1 MAKIN
6 SYILL
11 LFFALLSS
19 LSFSQIPPLYNTF
32 FEDEF
37 YTDTLSEKWSISTDS
52 KYTLTKQN
60 GYLQLPCQNTE
71 NQEIN
76 LISISAITSYLQAT
90 TTLNFNPKINGEQ
103 AGICLY
109 QNNVNQVLFK
119 LKKEDNEN
127 VLILQIKIPN
137 QPYIIQKDLVLNK
150 YQNHL
155 ELKIGSAKE
164 KYYFYYRLKS
174 NDLWEIVDSLPIN
187 LVSKTNS
194 PPKIGLFTSSDNQPS
209 KNYAAFDLFRYYEL
223 KQ

>member
-19 LSFSQIPPLYNTF
+19 LNFSQIPPLYNTF

-37 YTDTLSEKWSISTDS
+37 YTDTLAEKWSISNSS

-60 GYLQLPCQNTE
+60 GYLHLSCQNTK

-76 LISISAITSYLQAT
+76 LISISAITNYLQAT

-109 QNNVNQVLFK
+109 QNNENQVLFK

-127 VLILQIKIPN
+127 VLVLQTKIPN
-137 QPYIIQKDLVLNK
+137 QPYTILKDLVLDK
-150 YQNHL
+150 YLNHL
-155 ELKIGSAKE
+155 ELKIGTVNE
-164 KYYFYYRLKS
+164 NYYFYYRLKS

-194 PPKIGLFTSSDNQPS
+194 SPKIGLFTSSDNQPS

>member
-1 MAKIN
+1 MAKIYKN
-6 SYILL
+6 ILII
-11 LFFALLSS
+11 LFTVINQLA
-19 LSFSQIPPLYNTF
+19 FSQTPPLYNTF

-37 YTDTLSEKWSISTDS
+37 YADTLSEKWSISTDS

-60 GYLQLPCQNTE
+60 GYLHLSCQNTE
-71 NQEIN
+71 NQEYN
-76 LISISAITSYLQAT
+76 LISISAITNYLQAT

-103 AGICLY
+103 AGICIY
-109 QNNVNQVLFK
+109 QNNENQVLFK
-119 LKKEDNEN
+119 LKKEDDEN
-127 VLILQIKIPN
+127 VLVLQIKIQN
-137 QPYIIQKDLVLNK
+137 QPPKIQKDLVLNK

-155 ELKIGSAKE
+155 ELKIGTVKE

-187 LVSKTNS
+187 LVSKNNS